1 MAADL
6 LARRCLS
13 RAQDHRNGAAG
24 PCLIDVDRQEAALV
38 VMSIEER
45 ELLMA
50 VNDIHRVVDVQGDAF
65 GRLGMARQPQVH
77 QHSTQAD
84 DSLQVGQVLQSRAG
98 RLRAQIRPA
107 VGQPPAGKLEGRV
120 AAQEVKVVGVLVA
133 AGDGE
138 DAGAQNVGHR
148 VFHARRITWIV
159 DRRSQP
165 VGQLQVPLG
174 RSQKHDP
181 TIRRD
186 ASAVECSSDLL
197 ASNGWKKEWQERIVC
212 HGGCGS
218 CDVVGRIGFDTQILR
233 RINSLSYIRQLLPHA
248 VMNKTGI

>member
-1 MAADL
+1 
-6 LARRCLS
+6 
-13 RAQDHRNGAAG
+13 
-24 PCLIDVDRQEAALV
+24 
-38 VMSIEER
+38 
-45 ELLMA
+45 
-50 VNDIHRVVDVQGDAF
+50 
-65 GRLGMARQPQVH
+65 MARQPQVH

-107 VGQPPAGKLEGRV
+107 VGQPPAGKLEGRI
-120 AAQEVKVVGVLVA
+120 AAQQVEVVGILVA

-148 VFHARRITWIV
+148 VLHARRITWIV
-159 DRRSQP
+159 DRRGQP

-186 ASAVECSSDLL
+186 ASAVECGRDLL
-197 ASNGWKKEWQERIVC
+197 ASNGWKREWQQRIVG

-218 CDVVGRIGFDTQILR
+218 RDMVGRTGFDTQILR
-233 RINSLSYIRQLLPHA
+233 HIKNLSYIRQPLAHA
-248 VMNKTGI
+248 FMNKTG